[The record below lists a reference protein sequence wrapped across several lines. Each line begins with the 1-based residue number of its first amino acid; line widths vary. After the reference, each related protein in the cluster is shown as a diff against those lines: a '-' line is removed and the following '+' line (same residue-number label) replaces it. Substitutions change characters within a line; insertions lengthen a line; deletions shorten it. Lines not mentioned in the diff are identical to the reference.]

1 MNAPDG
7 FNQPGGG
14 SDEPER
20 MEAAGIV
27 DAKNGAHNALE
38 NAQNA
43 FPTAPTRSI
52 GIIMRKKNCYLC
64 PRTDLSPR
72 SPAAQSLIL

>member
-7 FNQPGGG
+7 FNPPGGG

-20 MEAAGIV
+20 MEAAGDV
-27 DAKNGAHNALE
+27 DAETGAHNALE

-52 GIIMRKKNCYLC
+52 GIIIEEEKLLPM
-64 PRTDLSPR
+64 SPDR
-72 SPAAQSLIL
+72 SVT